1 VRDRRRG
8 GWIRPQDEED
18 QDNANWKLLW
28 VIAGAITF
36 TGIMVLLD
44 LI

>member
-8 GWIRPQDEED
+8 GWRPPPAE
-18 QDNANWKLLW
+18 DNANWRLLW
-28 VIAGAITF
+28 VIVGAITF
-36 TGIMVLLD
+36 TVIMFFLD

>member
-8 GWIRPQDEED
+8 GWRPPPDEED
-18 QDNANWKLLW
+18 QDNTTWKLLW

-36 TGIMVLLD
+36 TAIMILLD

>member
-8 GWIRPQDEED
+8 GWRHSPAEE
-18 QDNANWKLLW
+18 NANWRLLW
-28 VIAGAITF
+28 VITGALTF
-36 TGIMVLLD
+36 TAIMFFLD